1 MTDPSHIIETKSI
14 IVSNNSFSMSHSSS
28 FKGRPVYLNVQFWI
42 GFYVQ
47 VYDLIESNDFLYGIW
62 LFWLQRV
69 GVGLGIL
76 HSGVVVDGKMC
87 I

>member
-1 MTDPSHIIETKSI
+1 MTDPSHIIETK
-14 IVSNNSFSMSHSSS
+14 SS

-62 LFWLQRV
+62 LFWLQWV